1 MNVHQGDVDVEFR
14 QSENDRHLLAILATN
29 KMARRIMGAEL
40 ACEIGRRYVL
50 ITDDDSVLCGL
61 SDEQIR
67 ALSPGLAVVR
77 RPIGTADYGGSRSLS
92 EESGAMPGAKA
103 WRSKGRNEGA
113 RRL

>member
-1 MNVHQGDVDVEFR
+1 MRSMMNVHQGFVDVEFR
-14 QSENDRHLLAILATN
+14 QSENDRHLLATLATN

-40 ACEIGRRYVL
+40 AREIGRRYVL
-50 ITDDDSVLCGL
+50 VTDDDSVLCGL

-67 ALSPGLAVVR
+67 ALTPGLAVVGQA
-77 RPIGTADYGGSRSLS
+77 RPSGSRSLS
-92 EESGAMPGAKA
+92 EESGAMPAAKA